1 MIVIMI
7 INKHDNNISFVK
19 AELEHHDY
27 YNNDNNEKR
36 ISMAM
41 AMSVIIMTIVM
52 VRIITIVKMATTKS
66 TMIRIRDKY
75 HQNESK
81 NEMYG
86 THTKQKE
93 Q

>member
-19 AELEHHDY
+19 AELENHDY

-52 VRIITIVKMATTKS
+52 IRIITIVKMATTKS
-66 TMIRIRDKY
+66 AMIRIRDKY
-75 HQNESK
+75 HQNERK